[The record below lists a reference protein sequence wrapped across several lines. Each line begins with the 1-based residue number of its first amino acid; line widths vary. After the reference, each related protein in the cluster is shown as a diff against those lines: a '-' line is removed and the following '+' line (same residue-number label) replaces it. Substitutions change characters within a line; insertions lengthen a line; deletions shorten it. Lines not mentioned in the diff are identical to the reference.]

1 MIVEGQKIDFEQRV
15 VNGMPLK
22 KEDKTYKEFK
32 EFKKESNKSQ
42 KEKNKN
48 KKYSMMKTVA
58 ALFLIGMVL
67 VVRYSIIYANQK
79 QISNI
84 KSEIN
89 RVQYKN
95 DDLKVYLLKFNDIKT
110 VDETARNKNKMVEP
124 GINNTY
130 YYNLSKDNFKNDKE
144 KNNGG
149 SNIIEKIK
157 KYLF

>member
-1 MIVEGQKIDFEQRV
+1 MIVEGQKSGLEQMV
-15 VNGMPLK
+15 VNGTPLK
-22 KEDKTYKEFK
+22 KEEKTYKEFK
-32 EFKKESNKSQ
+32 EFKKETNKSQ
-42 KEKNKN
+42 REKNKN

-58 ALFLIGMVL
+58 TLFLVGMVL

-84 KSEIN
+84 KSEISS
-89 RVQYKN
+89 VQYRN
-95 DDLKVYLLKFNDIKT
+95 DDLKVYLLKFNDIKN

-124 GINNTY
+124 GVNNTY
-130 YYNLSKDNFKNDKE
+130 YYDLSKDNFKNDKE

-149 SNIIEKIK
+149 IDIIEKIK